1 MYKPWQQS
9 LEKKQTCGT
18 RYLNTKHDLILSPL
32 IFPDLQIDLF
42 PHSAQKILRNG
53 EVKINKSEFS

>member
-1 MYKPWQQS
+1 MNKPWQQS

-42 PHSAQKILRNG
+42 PSFCPEDFKKWRG
-53 EVKINKSEFS
+53 KNKQE